1 MIQCTPIGAVG
12 AEVDRI
18 DLNMI
23 SDDDLEDLKTLFAEN
38 DLLFFRDQ
46 ELSP

>member
-12 AEVDRI
+12 AEVDGI

-23 SDDDLEDLKTLFAEN
+23 SDEVIEYFSIIIIKNHKLN
-38 DLLFFRDQ
+38 
-46 ELSP
+46 